1 MTGLGLLLGGSNLRY
16 AGAVFARSFT
26 AIPWGNHFNLLAG
39 RPATQKIL
47 HHY

>member
-1 MTGLGLLLGGSNLRY
+1 MAGLGLLLGGRILCC

-26 AIPWGNHFNLLAG
+26 VIPCGNHFNLLAR

-47 HHY
+47 HYY